1 MAVSTS
7 GSCITAAVEERHWW
21 VVPAWCRKEAVK
33 KMQLFLAFDN
43 RTFWKRCVLCV
54 NAEQVDTWQEKLVPS
69 YPWEWVLS
77 FWSLQLWHCQGPP
90 RAGEREGGSAE
101 TKMCHLSGDLL
112 GMQKKR
118 LSLWKQQQ
126 HSARSTCWLILDNKR
141 NLCMAGVLYWV
152 SMSTSHTSLRAPW
165 HLALQ
170 VTVCKCQSC
179 SPRCSPMGRA
189 FCCSDVWRNMGEATC
204 M

>member
-1 MAVSTS
+1 MS
-7 GSCITAAVEERHWW
+7 
-21 VVPAWCRKEAVK
+21 
-33 KMQLFLAFDN
+33 
-43 RTFWKRCVLCV
+43 CVLMLSRWTLDRKSLSLPTPGNGFCHFG
-54 NAEQVDTWQEKLVPS
+54 ACSFDTAS
-69 YPWEWVLS
+69 
-77 FWSLQLWHCQGPP
+77 PP

-141 NLCMAGVLYWV
+141 NLCMAGVLYRV

-189 FCCSDVWRNMGEATC
+189 FCCSDV
-204 M
+204 